1 MESTRVERAPVDVD
15 TQAWAALSGGS
26 PWPLGSVDVRP
37 TRPLPHDGSPA
48 RSDARVPARILIV
61 AEPSELDQ
69 GVLQRLRGDGHRLLV
84 AASGEQALAIP
95 DLSEFDLVLL
105 DARLPG
111 ISGFDTC
118 RELRAGSDT
127 PIIFLTS
134 AASLPERL
142 LGFDVGADDYTVT
155 PADFSE
161 LDRRMRAVL
170 YRARGA
176 SRDGQELRGPS
187 GVHMR
192 PRAHEVFVGDEPI
205 QLTPEEYALLQV
217 LLRRH
222 GDVLSSDEISRAIW
236 GYETLGS
243 RNFVEAH
250 ISRLRRKLSDAGA
263 DNIVETVRGI
273 GYAIRER

>member
-1 MESTRVERAPVDVD
+1 METTWAERAPADVD
-15 TQAWAALSGGS
+15 ARAWAELNGGS
-26 PWPLGSVDVRP
+26 PWPLGSVTTRP
-37 TRPLPHDGSPA
+37 IRPLPNGSSSA
-48 RSDARVPARILIV
+48 RSDARVPVSIVIV
-61 AEPSELDQ
+61 AETAELDQ
-69 GVLQRLRGDGHRLLV
+69 GVLQRLRGEGHRLLML
-84 AASGEQALAIP
+84 ASGEQALAIH

-118 RELRAGSDT
+118 RELRSGSDI

-142 LGFDVGADDYTVT
+142 LGFDVGADDYVAT
-155 PADFSE
+155 PAEFSE
-161 LDRRMRAVL
+161 LERRMRAVL

-176 SRDGQELRGPS
+176 SRDGQELHGPS
-187 GVHMR
+187 GIHMR
-192 PRAHEVFVGDEPI
+192 PRAHEVFVADEPI
-205 QLTPEEYALLQV
+205 QLTPKEYALLQ
-217 LLRRH
+217 LLLQRH
-222 GDVLSSDEISRAIW
+222 GDVLSSDEISREIW

-250 ISRLRRKLSDAGA
+250 VSRLRRKLSDAVA
-263 DNIVETVRGI
+263 NNIVETVRGI